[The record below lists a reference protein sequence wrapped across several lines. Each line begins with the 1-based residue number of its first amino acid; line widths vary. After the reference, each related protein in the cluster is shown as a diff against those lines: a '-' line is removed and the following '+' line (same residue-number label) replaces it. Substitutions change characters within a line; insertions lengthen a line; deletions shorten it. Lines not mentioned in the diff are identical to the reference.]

1 MWELPACECSSDG
14 EQECVYVC
22 SGLSED
28 DFIVSTLE
36 GRENKSDAYS
46 SSHCAAADRIKLLDA
61 NWKAGRRAGSMLLET
76 AQQPF
81 ETGLD

>member
-46 SSHCAAADRIKLLDA
+46 SGHCAATDRIKLLVA

>member
-1 MWELPACECSSDG
+1 MLRSSDG

-22 SGLSED
+22 SCLSED

-46 SSHCAAADRIKLLDA
+46 SGHCAAADRIKLLAASRADA
-61 NWKAGRRAGSMLLET
+61 PGDST
-76 AQQPF
+76 AAI
-81 ETGLD
+81 

>member
-46 SSHCAAADRIKLLDA
+46 SGHCAAADRIKAASCELESRQANRADA
-61 NWKAGRRAGSMLLET
+61 PGDST
-76 AQQPF
+76 A
-81 ETGLD
+81 TI

>member
-1 MWELPACECSSDG
+1 MGSKSAYTCAIEVWWPLRG
-14 EQECVYVC
+14 EH
-22 SGLSED
+22 
-28 DFIVSTLE
+28 DFIVSNLE

-46 SSHCAAADRIKLLDA
+46 SGHCAAADRIKLLAA
-61 NWKAGRRAGSMLLET
+61 NWRAGRRAGLMLLET